1 MENND
6 LEQPRIV
13 SSHDIH
19 IDTDYADW
27 IAEVKHRY
35 RSAQVKAAVRVN
47 AEKLLFNW
55 QLGRDLVQK
64 KAEERWGAGVV
75 EQVSL
80 DLQSE
85 FPDIDGFSTSNL
97 WFMKRWY
104 LFYTNETD
112 AEILQ
117 QAIGELQH
125 TINQLSK
132 KLYQVGKE
140 IEDKKL
146 YQVGKEIQDIDNQN
160 TIKLYQTGAEL
171 EDEKLHQLGG
181 EFPLLFALVPWRHH
195 VEIITKCKS
204 IEEAVFYLGQ
214 TIEKG
219 LSRSALI
226 NCIKANLFEHQ
237 GKIINNFS
245 EHLPAL
251 QSKLVQ
257 EVLKENYDFGF
268 ATVSHEIYDEAEL
281 EEALSKNIT
290 ALLLEMGTGFA
301 FIGKQKEI
309 IVGGRTRKI
318 DLLFYH
324 IRLRC
329 YIACEL
335 KAKPFEPE
343 YAGKLNY
350 YVNAVDEL
358 LKADDDNPTIGL
370 LICSD
375 MNSTDVQWSFR
386 GISTPM
392 GVATYNNIRI
402 KDALPSQEQLKE
414 RMELLQRELRETKR
428 LMNHQQNE

>member
-1 MENND
+1 MEDKD
-6 LEQPRIV
+6 LAQPRMV

-85 FPDIDGFSTSNL
+85 FPDVDGFSTSNL

-125 TINQLSK
+125 TINQLPK

-146 YQVGKEIQDIDNQN
+146 YQAGKEMQSVVNQHS
-160 TIKLYQTGAEL
+160 IKMHQIGAEL
-171 EDEKLHQLGG
+171 DEGKLHQTGG
-181 EFPLLFALVPWRHH
+181 EFPLPFALVPWRHH

-204 IEEAVFYLGQ
+204 VEEAIFYIGQ

-268 ATVSHEIYDEAEL
+268 ATVGHEIYDEAEL
-281 EEALSKNIT
+281 EDALSKNIT
-290 ALLLEMGTGFA
+290 DLLLELGTGFA
-301 FIGKQKEI
+301 FIGRQKEI
-309 IVGGRTRKI
+309 IVGGRTRRI

-343 YAGKLNY
+343 FAGKLNY

-428 LMNHQQNE
+428 LMNHKENQ